1 MALMAALFA
10 CLEAGRGFGEI
21 GADTLV
27 VSRYGAGSLPYL
39 FVGLGSIGLVTSL
52 AYGAA
57 LGRFE
62 RIRLLAG
69 LMGAA
74 AVVLLLE
81 RLFMATGH
89 PATIPLAWLTVFTVG
104 AIGVTIA
111 WTMAGSVFDV
121 RQAKRLFPL
130 CTGAAIA
137 GSFVGTL
144 ASGSVAR
151 AFGTE
156 TLILIEAALL
166 AVVGLLVVAV
176 ARTTTVRAP
185 VRRGDRSVMADL
197 ALGFDTVIRS
207 PLMRLVAVA
216 YVLLAILMF
225 SVTYPFLLAASETF
239 HSEADLAG
247 ALGLLSAAVT
257 GTSFVVSLL
266 LANRAYARFG
276 VAGAALL
283 LPLVYLGGF
292 ALWLVAFSIST
303 AALFRF
309 TQQVTQ
315 RGISNAAWSAFYN
328 VVPRERRAQVLA
340 FNDGVPGQIGT
351 ILSGVLLLAAGSLL
365 VRDQV
370 FWLGAITALVCIAV
384 VAGIRHRYRASV
396 IDSLRAGVAEQVLE
410 GGPGLIALTRD
421 PAVVDTLIGALGS
434 PEPGIRRTAA
444 DLLGRASTERAVAAL
459 IRTIDDDADP
469 AVRAAALDSLG
480 ALGGPPTAVAAA
492 EACLVDADASVR
504 AAAVRS
510 LTAIVEDP
518 PGVLASMGFLDEL
531 MDDPSPDVRAALA
544 RLLASHGPDPRADDL
559 VAGLL
564 SDDGTGARAAGLL
577 AIATTGGQI
586 DPSTIRPFLGD
597 PSVEVRLAAIEAIRA
612 APDPTTVDPDL
623 IAALDDEALVVR
635 SAAATALADRDT
647 TPTGLVDLLSTGSA
661 RAQEAALLAMRG
673 HGPDVRP
680 WVIAWTQERLVRAA
694 DLRAARRGIAS
705 VVADG
710 DERGPV
716 LAFLT
721 SVLSRRERVVINDV
735 LASLVVLGNPEAG
748 GVIRRSLIS
757 TDPEVRAQ
765 AIEALDTIGDR
776 SLSGTLVRLLDADG
790 VAPHDRLTTLAGLA
804 DDDDPWI
811 ARLAGQLMAR
821 GTTMPD
827 TSNTLAEI
835 DTMLFL
841 RRVPLFEDLD
851 PEDLQRVAAAAVEH
865 VYPAG
870 EALVREGEFGDDLV
884 VIVEGSVRVVRA
896 EPDGS
901 ERLIRRYAPGDHIG
915 ELAVLRD
922 APRAATVIAEDGPV
936 RGLVIGGE
944 GLKAILRERP
954 EAAMAML
961 ATLAERISRQ

>member
-1 MALMAALFA
+1 MALVAALFA

-27 VSRYGAGSLPYL
+27 LSRFGAGSLPYL
-39 FVGLGSIGLVTSL
+39 FVGLGTIGLVTSL

-62 RIRLLAG
+62 RIRLLSG
-69 LMGAA
+69 LLVGAA
-74 AVVLLLE
+74 AILLAE
-81 RLFMATGH
+81 RLLMATGH
-89 PATIPLAWLTVFTVG
+89 PATVPLAWLTVYTVG
-104 AIGVTIA
+104 AIGLTIA
-111 WTMAGSVFDV
+111 WTIAGSVFDA

-156 TLILIEAALL
+156 TLIGLEAVLL
-166 AVVGLLVVAV
+166 AIVGLLVVAV
-176 ARTTTVRAP
+176 ARTTTFRAP
-185 VRRGDRSVMADL
+185 VRRRDRSVLADL
-197 ALGFDTVIRS
+197 GLGFEAVVRS

-225 SVTYPFLLAASETF
+225 SVTYPFLSAASDAF
-239 HSEADLAG
+239 QSEADLAS

-257 GTSFVVSLL
+257 ATSFVVSVV

-292 ALWLVAFSIST
+292 TLWLVAFSIST
-303 AALFRF
+303 AFLFRF

-351 ILSGVLLLAAGSLL
+351 ILSGLLLLAVGSL
-365 VRDQV
+365 VARDQV
-370 FWLGAITALVCIAV
+370 FWLGAITAVVCTIV
-384 VAGIRHRYRASV
+384 VIGIRRRYRASV
-396 IDSLRAGVAEQVLE
+396 VDSLRAGLAEQVLE
-410 GGPGLIALTRD
+410 GGPGLLALTSD
-421 PAVVDTLIGALGS
+421 PAVVDTLVAALES
-434 PEPGIRRTAA
+434 PDRRIRQSAA
-444 DLLGRASTERAVAAL
+444 GLLGGASMDQAGPAL
-459 IRTIDDDADP
+459 IRTVDDDEDP
-469 AVRAAALDSLG
+469 GVRVAALG
-480 ALGGPPTAVAAA
+480 ALASIGGPPTAVGAA
-492 EACLVDADASVR
+492 EACLVDADDSVR
-504 AAAVRS
+504 AAAVRTMS
-510 LTAIVEDP
+510 VIVSDP
-518 PGVLASMGFLDEL
+518 PAVLASMGALDEL
-531 MDDPSPDVRAALA
+531 LDDPSPAVRAALA
-544 RLLASHGPDPRADDL
+544 HLLAMHGPDPTADDL

-564 SDDGTGARAAGLL
+564 SDETVAARVSGLGAISRIGRQLDPAA
-577 AIATTGGQI
+577 
-586 DPSTIRPFLGD
+586 IRPFLTD
-597 PSVEVRLAAIEAIRA
+597 PSVAVRVATVEALTAAQ
-612 APDPTTVDPDL
+612 DPGAVDPDL
-623 IAALDDEALVVR
+623 IAALDDDAAAVR
-635 SAAATALADRDT
+635 SAATAALADRDV
-647 TPTGLVDLLSTGSA
+647 TPPGLVDLLTTGSIRSQA
-661 RAQEAALLAMRG
+661 AALVALRG

-680 WVIAWTQERLVRAA
+680 QVIAWTQGRLVRAA
-694 DLRAARRGIAS
+694 GLRAARLSIAS
-705 VVADG
+705 PVANG
-710 DERGPV
+710 DERGPI

-721 SVLSRRERVVINDV
+721 AVLAGRERVAIEDV
-735 LASLVVLGNPEAG
+735 LGSLVVLGNPEAG

-757 TDPEVRAQ
+757 SDPETRAQ

-776 SLSGTLVRLLDADG
+776 VLSGTLVGMLDDAG
-790 VAPHDRLTTLAGLA
+790 VAPSDRLTALAGLA
-804 DDDDPWI
+804 DDVDPWI
-811 ARLAGQLMAR
+811 ARPARLLMTT
-821 GTTMPD
+821 GMTMPD
-827 TSNTLAEI
+827 TANTIADI

-841 RRVPLFEDLD
+841 RRVPLFEGLG
-851 PEDLQRVAAAAVEH
+851 PEDLQRVASVAVEH

-884 VIVEGSVRVVRA
+884 IIVEGSVRVVRA

-922 APRAATVIAEDGPV
+922 APRAATVIAEEGPV

-944 GLKAILRERP
+944 ALRAILRERP
-954 EAAMAML
+954 EAAMALL

>member
-1 MALMAALFA
+1 MALVAALFA

-27 VSRYGAGSLPYL
+27 VSRFGAGSLPYL
-39 FVGLGSIGLVTSL
+39 FVGLGTIGLVTSL

-62 RIRLLAG
+62 RIRLLSGLLVGAAVILLAERI
-69 LMGAA
+69 LMG
-74 AVVLLLE
+74 
-81 RLFMATGH
+81 TGH
-89 PATIPLAWLTVFTVG
+89 PATVPLAWLTVYTVG
-104 AIGVTIA
+104 AFGVTIA
-111 WTMAGSVFDV
+111 WTMAGAVFDA

-156 TLILIEAALL
+156 TLIVLEAVLL
-166 AVVGLLVVAV
+166 ALVGLLVVAV

-185 VRRGDRSVMADL
+185 VRRRDRSVIADL
-197 ALGFDTVIRS
+197 GLGFEAVIRS

-225 SVTYPFLLAASETF
+225 SVTYPFLLAASDTF
-239 HSEADLAG
+239 HSEAELAS

-257 GTSFVVSLL
+257 ATSFVVSIV

-292 ALWLVAFSIST
+292 TLWLVAFSIST

-351 ILSGVLLLAAGSLL
+351 ILSGILLLAAGSLL
-365 VRDQV
+365 ARDQV
-370 FWLGAITALVCIAV
+370 FWLGAITALICTV
-384 VAGIRHRYRASV
+384 VVVGIRRRYRASV
-396 IDSLRAGVAEQVLE
+396 VDSLRAGVAEQVLE
-410 GGPGLIALTRD
+410 GGPGLLALTRD
-421 PAVVDTLIGALGS
+421 PAVVDMLITALGS
-434 PEPGIRRTAA
+434 PEPLVRRTAA
-444 DLLGRASTERAVAAL
+444 SLLDHGPIDRAGAAL
-459 IRTIDDDADP
+459 IRTVDDDDDP
-469 AVRAAALDSLG
+469 AVRVAALDALG
-480 ALGGPPTAVAAA
+480 TLGGPPTAVAAA
-492 EACLVDADASVR
+492 EACLVDADADVR
-504 AAAVRS
+504 AAALRALV
-510 LTAIVEDP
+510 AMVDDP
-518 PGVLASMGFLDEL
+518 AAALSAVGAVGELAE
-531 MDDPSPDVRAALA
+531 DPSPSVRAALA
-544 RLLASHGPDPRADDL
+544 ALLAARGPDPRATEIIASLLRGADAAER
-559 VAGLL
+559 VAGLEAL
-564 SDDGTGARAAGLL
+564 GTIGEPIDIEVVRSYL
-577 AIATTGGQI
+577 AE
-586 DPSTIRPFLGD
+586 PSP
-597 PSVEVRLAAIEAIRA
+597 EVRVAALRALAVAHDTDTI
-612 APDPTTVDPDL
+612 DPDL
-623 IAALDDEALVVR
+623 LAALEDDDAAVRTEA
-635 SAAATALADRDT
+635 AHALATRDRA
-647 TPTGLVDLLSTGSA
+647 PAGLVEVLSSGSA
-661 RAQEAALLAMRG
+661 RAQASALVALRG
-673 HGPDVRP
+673 HGPEVRQP
-680 WVIAWTQERLVRAA
+680 VVAWTHRRLERAA
-694 DLRAARRGIAS
+694 DLRSARRGIAS
-705 VVADG
+705 VVAEG

-721 SVLSRRERVVINDV
+721 AVLSRRERVAIDDV
-735 LASLVVLGNPEAG
+735 LASLGVLGNPEAG

-757 TDPEVRAQ
+757 TDPEIRAQ

-776 SLSGTLVRLLDADG
+776 PLSGTLVRLLDTDG
-790 VAPHDRLTTLAGLA
+790 AAPTDRLTTLAGLA
-804 DDDDPWI
+804 DDGDPWI
-811 ARLAGQLMAR
+811 ARLARQLMSR

-827 TSNTLAEI
+827 TSNTLAQI
-835 DTMLFL
+835 DTLLFL
-841 RRVPLFEDLD
+841 RRVPLFEGLD
-851 PEDLQRVAAAAVEH
+851 PEDLQRVAAVAVEH

-936 RGLVIGGE
+936 RGLVIGGQ
-944 GLKAILRERP
+944 GLKSILRERP
-954 EAAMAML
+954 DAAMAML